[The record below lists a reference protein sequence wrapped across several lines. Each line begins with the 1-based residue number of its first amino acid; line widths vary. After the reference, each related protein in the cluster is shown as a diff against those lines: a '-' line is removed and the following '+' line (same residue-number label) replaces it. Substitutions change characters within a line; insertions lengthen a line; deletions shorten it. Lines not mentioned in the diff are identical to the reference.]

1 MTKNN
6 QENYQY
12 SQYQDQQKQ
21 ENQDQQNQNQEN
33 KVNSIVLNLESL
45 TTEYDTV
52 LLQYNQVQTDYVNYL
67 GTQSTACNSYNSN
80 STNINQEC
88 YNDIWAKSGCT
99 TTGFVNANTSW
110 AQSQTLYGLIKDS
123 WYWATLTD
131 SQHRQGCY
139 GNNASNIIPIGTT
152 MSGPW
157 IGTPIQVQAIKPLNG
172 GNVYMIEQGIYTK
185 MVLESD
191 AQAWDQTSGTA
202 RYYTGHINDFSADKW
217 DTYNDAGSNYI
228 LNLSPNYNILK
239 QPLSYIKGQAF
250 LGSGSLNTTQNISN
264 VNDCKALCSSTNSC
278 TGATFNNSNNTC
290 SLRTGEGDTI
300 PSSTNSYA
308 IIPENIRYLNILN
321 KLNKKLTDINQKIIQ
336 SINQNQPFYN
346 NINKIENNKTEIL
359 KQNYE
364 KLNREQIK
372 IHKLLKD
379 SQDLDEAQTQGTIL
393 INRNYYFFVFLLIII
408 IISIIILI
416 KLSSSSKSA
425 STQSSSITSFANEV
439 EQNSNPYYKIFG
451 LILFCLVIYYFMKF
465 NSYMSIRDFTDSST
479 SSTSTSS
486 GNFFNKI
493 FNSNYG
499 F

>member
-139 GNNASNIIPIGTT
+139 GNNASN
-152 MSGPW
+152 
-157 IGTPIQVQAIKPLNG
+157 
-172 GNVYMIEQGIYTK
+172 
-185 MVLESD
+185 
-191 AQAWDQTSGTA
+191 
-202 RYYTGHINDFSADKW
+202 SAVFN
-217 DTYNDAGSNYI
+217 TNT
-228 LNLSPNYNILK
+228 SPNYNILK

-465 NSYMSIRDFTDSST
+465 NSYMSIRDFTVSST